1 MPVFPRGL
9 VVPGPR
15 CSGPR
20 DYGLLASIPPVTPS
34 PTQWEGS
41 GVEWEDT
48 LCGAGVVSFLD
59 FCPPVTGYTKDADR
73 DLNFCHSDAFFVKGS
88 YQCSPVGRPVAEAFE
103 IARQRLLTWESHEVE
118 RVLWTGTTDN
128 GTVNPSFAEGNDTCD
143 IAVTDLSP
151 VTGAFGPVGAI
162 ATLEEALTDVTQC
175 GVIHVPYGFAAFLAS
190 ENLLIPGTDGN
201 LYTPTGHLIIVGAG
215 YPGSGPGGVIPTPG
229 TTYIYATGPVS
240 VWQSNVFMTPNNID
254 EAVDRNIN
262 NITVHAERAYAVGFS
277 CAVFATL
284 VSIEG

>member
-9 VVPGPR
+9 VVRGPR

-20 DYGLLASIPPVTPS
+20 DYGLLASIPPETPS
-34 PTQWEGS
+34 DVHWEGS

-48 LCGAGVVSFLD
+48 LCGPSVVSFLD
-59 FCPPVTGYTKDADR
+59 FCPPVTGYTKEADG
-73 DLNFCHSDAFFVKGS
+73 DFGFCHSDSFFVKGS
-88 YQCSPVGRPVAEAFE
+88 YQCAPVGRPVSEAFE
-103 IARQRLLTWESHEVE
+103 IARQRLLVWESHEVE

-128 GTVNPSFAEGNDTCD
+128 GDVNPSFSLGNETCD
-143 IAVTDLSP
+143 IATVDLSP

-190 ENLLIPGTDGN
+190 ENLLVPGTDGN
-201 LYTPTGHLIIVGAG
+201 LYTPTGHLVIVGAG
-215 YPGSGPGGVIPTPG
+215 YPGSGPGGEIPTPG
-229 TTYIYATGPVS
+229 TTYIYGTGPVA
-240 VWQSNVFMTPNNID
+240 VWRSNVFMTPNNID

-284 VSIEG
+284 VTIEG